1 MNSQAVFTADDLNS
15 KRLLILSTGTT
26 VHLWNLQGKLGYLD
40 RVNPGRNRWV
50 WLAPEKLPCIHRYF
64 GSRLNVA
71 VHPADFVL
79 DELVGKG
86 VEVLETAATP

>member
-1 MNSQAVFTADDLNS
+1 MNPKAVFTADELNS

-50 WLAPEKLPCIHRYF
+50 WLAPEKLPCIQRYF
-64 GSRLNVA
+64 GSQFNGA
-71 VHPADFVL
+71 DHPADFVL
-79 DELVGKG
+79 DEA
-86 VEVLETAATP
+86 VEKSPEVMESAATP